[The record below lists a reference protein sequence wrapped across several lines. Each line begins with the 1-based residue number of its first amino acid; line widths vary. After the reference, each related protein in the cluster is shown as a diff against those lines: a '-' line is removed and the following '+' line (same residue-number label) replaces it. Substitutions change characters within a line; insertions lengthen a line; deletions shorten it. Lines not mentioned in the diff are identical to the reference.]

1 MKKTI
6 LLTNDDGCLS
16 SGISVLKER
25 LALKYDVYV
34 VAPDR
39 ERSAISM
46 ALTLHHPLRINRK
59 EKRMYAIDGT
69 PADCVNIAIQ
79 KILPGNPDF
88 IVSGMNLGENLS
100 EDIFFSGTVGGAF
113 AGLLYGIPSMA
124 VSLIAEADKEGS
136 PIFNLDGGA
145 EVTDDILSRLL
156 KVKPDPVVYN
166 INIPFQHNGKPMA
179 TSLGSKRYKPQIVE
193 KRDPRGKR
201 YYWIGTGNPDYR
213 AERGTDI
220 WAVKHGRISVSAVH
234 YNLNSR
240 KYKKNLTGLF
250 NET

>member
-16 SGISVLKER
+16 VGITALKER
-25 LALKYDVYV
+25 LSLTYDVYV

-79 KILPGNPDF
+79 KILPEKPDF
-88 IVSGMNLGENLS
+88 IISGMNLGENLS

-124 VSLIAEADKEGS
+124 VSLIADHDEEGN
-136 PIFNLDGGA
+136 PVFNPGSGA
-145 EVTDDILSRLL
+145 EITDKILSKLL

-166 INIPFQHNGKPMA
+166 VNIPYRHNGNVMP

-201 YYWIGTGNPDYR
+201 YYWIGTGDPDYR
-213 AERGTDI
+213 SKRGTDI
-220 WAVKHGRISVSAVH
+220 WAVKHDRVSITAVH
-234 YNLNSR
+234 YDLNSV
-240 KYKKNLTGLF
+240 KYKKKLTGLF
-250 NET
+250 DEI